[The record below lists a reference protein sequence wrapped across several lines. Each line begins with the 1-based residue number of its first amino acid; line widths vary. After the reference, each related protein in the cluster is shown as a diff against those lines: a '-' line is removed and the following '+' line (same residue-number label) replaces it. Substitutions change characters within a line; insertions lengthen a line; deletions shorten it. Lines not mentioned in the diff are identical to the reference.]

1 MVDLARLSGADFQ
14 PHLNQI
20 FRVHLPSTDPIDLEL
35 HQVTL
40 PGPRTVAEAEAAG
53 RRQPFSLV
61 FLGPPSDQYLAQAT
75 YSVTHEQLGEMP
87 LFLVPL
93 GPTAERRMR
102 YEAVF
107 T

>member
-1 MVDLARLSGADFQ
+1 VVDLAQLTGADFQ
-14 PHLNQI
+14 PHLHQT
-20 FRVHLPSTDPIDLEL
+20 FRVRLPSSDPIDLEL
-35 HQVTL
+35 HEVTAG
-40 PGPRTVAEAEAAG
+40 GPHAAAEAAAAG

-61 FLGPPSDQYLAQAT
+61 FLGPPSDQYLVQAT
-75 YSVTHEQLGEMP
+75 HSVAHEQMGEMS